1 MNEELDPQF
10 EASRPPLPAESI
22 SRRILTVR
30 CHRVMLDADLA
41 ELYGVPTSRLNEA
54 VKRNS
59 IRFPVDFMFR
69 LSAEE
74 YTALISQIAI
84 SKPGRRGGRR
94 KLPYVFTEQGVA
106 IPSGSGATLEHTRKD
121 VRREVPRRVRCDSR
135 PDGTAQE
142 PSSTY
147 RILTLLWR
155 ALVRNP
161 VTDGIR
167 RDDAWCKPKKG
178 ATVSRNPLIVL
189 VAGPGFEPGTF
200 GRKPRWSTVEIR
212 KRPSPGPIRNRA
224 RT

>member
-30 CHRVMLDADLA
+30 CHRVMLDADFA

-84 SKPGRRGGRR
+84 SKPGKRGGRR
-94 KLPYVFTEQGVA
+94 KLPHVFTEQGVA
-106 IPSGSGATLEHTRKD
+106 MLSSVLNSDRAIQVNITIMREFVRMRKTLASH
-121 VRREVPRRVRCDSR
+121 
-135 PDGTAQE
+135 
-142 PSSTY
+142 
-147 RILTLLWR
+147 
-155 ALVRNP
+155 
-161 VTDGIR
+161 
-167 RDDAWCKPKKG
+167 
-178 ATVSRNPLIVL
+178 
-189 VAGPGFEPGTF
+189 
-200 GRKPRWSTVEIR
+200 
-212 KRPSPGPIRNRA
+212 
-224 RT
+224 